1 MKKILVS
8 ACLLGERCRYDGRS
22 KPCSHPLLLKWRTE
36 GRLIPICPEVDGG
49 LSVPRVPCE
58 RRNGGVFAESGK
70 SFTEEYT
77 RGARA
82 ALKTARENDVL
93 LCILKERSPSCGVN
107 EIYDGSFSGAA
118 ISGEGVAAELLR
130 KNGFAVFSENDIEA
144 ANEMLQNYENGR
156 L

>member
-8 ACLLGERCRYDGRS
+8 ACLLGERYRYDGRS
-22 KPCSHPLLLKWRTE
+22 KPCSNPLLLKWRSE
-36 GRLIPICPEVDGG
+36 GRLVSICPEVDGG

-58 RRNGGVFAESGK
+58 RRKGGVFDKSGK

-77 RGARA
+77 RGAEA

-93 LCILKERSPSCGVN
+93 LCIFKERSPSCGVN

-118 ISGEGVAAELLR
+118 IDGEGITAELLR
-130 KNGFAVFSENDIEA
+130 ENGFAVFSENDIEA